1 MMLVEREGEVYYITD
16 DGAEYYLNE
25 VMSMG
30 GEMRT
35 DLVVVFKED
44 ENGFP
49 VFVTWFAGAEF
60 YYTDRDE
67 FLNICKTMIEGVEI
81 HG

>member
-1 MMLVEREGEVYYITD
+1 MLQERNGELYYIGD
-16 DGAEYYLNE
+16 DGTEYFLDE

-49 VFVTWFAGAEF
+49 AFVTWFAGAEF